1 MARQE
6 VEVTVLSVRDGN
18 CPHYKPGD
26 KIVLKNQVFD
36 PAWSSVDVFCVHSIN
51 DVYDEVM
58 RLRGEAT
65 VGATARVEC
74 RDQGIVTF
82 EVKLT
87 VSESQ

>member
-1 MARQE
+1 MAGQE

-26 KIVLKNQVFD
+26 TLVFKNQVFD

-58 RLRGEAT
+58 RLRREAT
-65 VGATARVEC
+65 VGATAQVEC
-74 RDQGIVTF
+74 KDNGIVKF
-82 EVKLT
+82 EVKLI
-87 VSESQ
+87 VNEGQ